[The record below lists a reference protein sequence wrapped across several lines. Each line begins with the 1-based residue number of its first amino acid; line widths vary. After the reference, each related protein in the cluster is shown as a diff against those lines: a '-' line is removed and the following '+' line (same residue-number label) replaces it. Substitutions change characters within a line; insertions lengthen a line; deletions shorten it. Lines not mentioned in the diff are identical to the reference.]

1 MRTIRDVSSD
11 PQAIANGYVRPVTF
25 PDDLTVMMPCPP
37 VQFSEYEMRD
47 YTPAGH
53 IGTDTEAVFR
63 SLGYTDDQ
71 IAEMRADGAIR

>member
-1 MRTIRDVSSD
+1 M
-11 PQAIANGYVRPVTF
+11 
-25 PDDLTVMMPCPP
+25 MMPCPP